1 MKRRNFLKTSAT
13 AAITIGATQTMFGS
27 LYQNALISA
36 PTMQQLAAL
45 TQGTDKIVVLIQ
57 LQGGNDG
64 LNTLIPIETSAYYDA
79 RPTINIPKSETL
91 ALTST
96 LGWHPKMAGMKQ
108 LYDEGKLAIVQGVS
122 YENSDRSHFRG
133 TDIWLTATD
142 SDVIKNTGW
151 VGRYLQTLAPEF
163 PITLPDEPL
172 AVQLGTTLSM
182 GLNSDGGS
190 IGITF
195 RTPEEFYNLVRGT
208 GSSIEDESIPDT
220 AAGNELEF
228 MRTISRAA
236 QSYSQIVKDKGEV
249 GKNYVTYANN
259 DLANKLKVVAQLIDG
274 GLNTK
279 VYLVA
284 IEKNS
289 FDTHINQ
296 GGTTGDHA
304 SLLEQVST
312 SVKSFMDD
320 IAASGNADRVVGF
333 TFSEFGRRVRENGSA
348 GTDHGSAAPMFVFGN
363 KVLGGKIIGNDP
375 DFVNVDPY
383 GDILMQYDYRQVY
396 SSVLGQ
402 WFGSTDTAIQSL
414 LFNKSFE
421 QLPLFE
427 QDISSVKEADFQLEA
442 SVFPNPAQNNITVK
456 VSFPQATRA
465 MFTLY
470 SLQGK
475 AVSTPVAADLPS
487 GMQQF
492 SMNIPSLP
500 TGAYYLEV
508 QAGSFKKGTL
518 VEISGR

>member
-13 AAITIGATQTMFGS
+13 AAITIGATQSMFGS
-27 LYQNALISA
+27 IYQNALMSS
-36 PTMQQLAAL
+36 PSMQQLVAL
-45 TQGTDKIVVLIQ
+45 TQNSDKIVVLIQ

-64 LNTLIPIETSAYYDA
+64 LNTLVPIESSAYYTA
-79 RPTINIPKSETL
+79 RPTINIPKAETL
-91 ALTST
+91 PLTST
-96 LGWHPKMAGMKQ
+96 LGWHPKMGGMKQ

-142 SDVIKNTGW
+142 ADVMKNTGW
-151 VGRYLQTLAPEF
+151 VGRYLQTIAPEF

-182 GLNSDGGS
+182 ALNSDGGS

-208 GSSIEDESIPDT
+208 GSNIEDESIPDT
-220 AAGNELEF
+220 AAGKELEY
-228 MRTISRAA
+228 MRTISKAA
-236 QSYSQIVKDKGEV
+236 QSYSQIVKDKGDA
-249 GKNYVTYANN
+249 GKNYVTYNN
-259 DLANKLKVVAQLIDG
+259 TDLANKLKVVAQLIDG
-274 GLNTK
+274 GLKTK

-296 GGTTGDHA
+296 GGVTGDHA

-312 SVKSFMDD
+312 SVKAFMDD
-320 IAASGNADRVVGF
+320 ITASGNADRVVGF
-333 TFSEFGRRVRENGSA
+333 TFSEFGRRVRENGST

-375 DFVNVDPY
+375 DFVNVDAY
-383 GDILMQYDYRQVY
+383 GDLLMQYDYRQVY
-396 SSVLGQ
+396 GSLLGQ
-402 WFGSTDTAIQSL
+402 WFGTPSNAIQSL
-414 LFNKSFE
+414 LFDKSFE
-421 QLPLFE
+421 QLPLFD
-427 QDISSVKEADFQLEA
+427 QGGTSVRNADFELEA
-442 SVFPNPAQNNITVK
+442 TVFPNPASDAITIK

-465 MFTLY
+465 EFTLY

-475 AVSTPVAADLPS
+475 AVATPIAAELSS
-487 GMQQF
+487 GIQQV
-492 SMNIPSLP
+492 SMKIPQLP

-508 QAGSFKKGTL
+508 KAGSLKKGTI